1 MTLREKL
8 ADWITGG
15 KLTNQRKFSAHL
27 LQRVEAHDKLLTEV
41 FCEKHELVF
50 ALRSIA
56 AMETPGANATV
67 RRMARTAQEAV
78 K

>member
-1 MTLREKL
+1 MTPREKL

-15 KLTNQRKFSAHL
+15 KYSHARAEQDRLDNYYAPRMWKY
-27 LQRVEAHDKLLTEV
+27 EA
-41 FCEKHELVF
+41 
-50 ALRSIA
+50 ALRVIA
-56 AMETPGANATV
+56 DMQTPNANATV

>member
-15 KLTNQRKFSAHL
+15 KYSAARYAKAQLDNYYWPLAYKYVNAL
-27 LQRVEAHDKLLTEV
+27 LA
-41 FCEKHELVF
+41 
-50 ALRSIA
+50 IA
-56 AMETPGANATV
+56 AMETKNAHATV
-67 RRMARTAQEAV
+67 RRMARTAQEAL

>member
-1 MTLREKL
+1 MTLRERI

-15 KLTNQRKFSAHL
+15 KYSRALDRWSFYRKHAL
-27 LQRVEAHDKLLTEV
+27 NRGLQLHA
-41 FCEKHELVF
+41 
-50 ALRSIA
+50 IA
-56 AMETPGANATV
+56 AMETKNANATV